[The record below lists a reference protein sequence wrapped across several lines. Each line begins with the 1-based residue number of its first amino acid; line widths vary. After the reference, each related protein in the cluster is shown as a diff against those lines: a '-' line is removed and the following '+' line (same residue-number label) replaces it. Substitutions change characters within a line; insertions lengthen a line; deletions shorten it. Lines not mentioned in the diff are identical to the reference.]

1 MLHVAI
7 APTGFKECLDA
18 DAVARHMAEGV
29 HRSAPGATVD
39 RMPLVDGGEGSARI
53 LARSL
58 GGELV
63 EAVVAGPAGRQVRA
77 RYALLGPDRRTAFVE
92 AAAAA
97 GLRLLEPAER
107 RPGDTTTRGVGE
119 LIAAALDRGARRI
132 LVGCGDSGTCDGGAG
147 ALRALG
153 AQVLDERGRALPE
166 GGAALAGAHQL
177 DLSGLHRALAGADV
191 VVATNPVNLL
201 CGRRGVARV
210 FGPQKGADPQ
220 QVELL
225 DRAVRTWGEVLAR
238 HAGRDLSLAPGGGAS
253 GGLGAGLAAVGARLA
268 SRFDVF
274 LDGAFP
280 SDGAFPTGDAAPG
293 WDIAPAGDLDQR
305 LRAADVVLTGEG
317 SIDATTAG
325 GKIPAEVAR
334 RAKRFGKPVLALCG
348 TIGSDA
354 EVPGIDVISGILR
367 GPADLEHA
375 MRSAPELITDATAR
389 SVRMLLLGRG
399 LPAAAHRP
407 SAAAHRPSA

>member
-1 MLHVAI
+1 MLHIAI

-18 DAVARHMAEGV
+18 DAVAHHMAEGV
-29 HRSAPGATVD
+29 HRSTPEATVD
-39 RMPLVDGGEGSARI
+39 RMPLVDGGEGSARM

-63 EAVVAGPAGRQVRA
+63 DVPVTGPAGRSVRA
-77 RYALLGPDRRTAFVE
+77 RFALLGADRRTAFVE

-97 GLRLLEPAER
+97 GLRLLRPDER
-107 RPGDTTTRGVGE
+107 RPDITTTRGVGE

-153 AQVLDERGRALPE
+153 ARIADERGLPLPE
-166 GGAALAGAHQL
+166 GGAALAEAHHL
-177 DLSGLHRALAGADV
+177 DVSGLHRALAEAEV

-201 CGRRGVARV
+201 CGPRGVARV

-220 QVELL
+220 QVETL
-225 DRAVRTWGEVLAR
+225 DRAVRIWSELLAR
-238 HAGRDLSLAPGGGAS
+238 RAGRDLSLAPGGGAS

-274 LDGAFP
+274 LDGRLP
-280 SDGAFPTGDAAPG
+280 EGTAPG
-293 WDIAPAGDLDQR
+293 WDIAPASDLDRR
-305 LRAADVVLTGEG
+305 LRAADVVITGEG
-317 SIDATTAG
+317 SIDATTTG

-334 RAKRFGKPVLALCG
+334 RAKRCGTPVLALCG
-348 TIGSDA
+348 TIGSGA
-354 EVPGIDVISGILR
+354 EVPGIDVVSGILR

-389 SVRMLLLGRG
+389 AMRMLLLGRG
-399 LPAAAHRP
+399 LATAAHRP
-407 SAAAHRPSA
+407 GA